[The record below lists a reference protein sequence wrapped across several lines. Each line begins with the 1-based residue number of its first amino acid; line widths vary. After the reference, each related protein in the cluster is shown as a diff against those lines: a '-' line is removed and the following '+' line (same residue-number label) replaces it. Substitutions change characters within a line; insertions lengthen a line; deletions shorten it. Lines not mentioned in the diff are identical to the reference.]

1 MIVLCDVMLIVT
13 MRYWVMYV
21 PVYTGGNSC
30 ETDCNASH
38 ENGLNSA
45 PDYDGDNT
53 VGDINTRGYPSGM
66 DDSSSKNNEMRL
78 FGLQ

>member
-13 MRYWVMYV
+13 MRYWVIYV
-21 PVYTGGNSC
+21 TVYAGS
-30 ETDCNASH
+30 
-38 ENGLNSA
+38 NSA